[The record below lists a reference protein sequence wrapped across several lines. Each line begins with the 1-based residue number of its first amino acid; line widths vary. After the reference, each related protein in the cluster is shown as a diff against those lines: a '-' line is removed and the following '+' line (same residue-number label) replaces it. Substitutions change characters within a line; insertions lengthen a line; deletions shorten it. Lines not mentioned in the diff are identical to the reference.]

1 MRWRLP
7 LATTRNKV
15 RKLQVPRP
23 GRWRDDSLTLCKRRV
38 AFLHGPGCSSNP
50 GRFHFRHPKEI
61 PMKLNLL
68 NRKPRNPFV
77 VAGLRRAAGSHRRS
91 GGSARQ
97 QAARTLRHEIE
108 RLRHSP

>member
-1 MRWRLP
+1 M
-7 LATTRNKV
+7 K
-15 RKLQVPRP
+15 
-23 GRWRDDSLTLCKRRV
+23 LTL
-38 AFLHGPGCSSNP
+38 LS
-50 GRFHFRHPKEI
+50 
-61 PMKLNLL
+61 
-68 NRKPRNPFV
+68 RKPRNPFV